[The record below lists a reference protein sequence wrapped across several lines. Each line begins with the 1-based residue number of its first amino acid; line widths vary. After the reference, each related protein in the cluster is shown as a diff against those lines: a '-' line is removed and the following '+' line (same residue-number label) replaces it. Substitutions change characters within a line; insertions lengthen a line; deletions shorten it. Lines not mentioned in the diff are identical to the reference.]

1 MGHCRTVIVTIA
13 HLAQVVRTVVHAL
26 LRPGRVHSRSSGGL
40 YLALCTFLSSL
51 VIASIAGLALAAGA
65 ESEPLPSS
73 VLILNQTRAGLP
85 WFAAFSAAFGSTLSA
100 GSERRF
106 SVYSENLDLGRFPGT
121 QHHEVL
127 RTYLQNKYRDTP
139 IGVLV
144 AQGPSALEFAMRS
157 RGELWPAAP
166 LIFAAVDEET
176 AARLNVPSDVTGTIY
191 QLPFRDMVAAAQT
204 LVPNLKRIALVGDPL
219 ERQAFR
225 RHYEEQIPAFAAQF
239 EFVDLI
245 GLPTIEIKKR
255 VAALPDDTAIIYTGL
270 MDEGAGPH
278 EGLAALATVANRPIV
293 IDAETGIG
301 YGVTGGVVARP
312 VPMGQATAR
321 IALRILNGES
331 ASKIPVVRGDFTR
344 PVFDWRQLQRFGI
357 SESRLPAGSEVRF
370 REFSLWEQYRW
381 QMAAIF
387 FALLLQTPLVGWLL
401 FEHDRRRIVEVKLHA
416 RELEVIHLNR
426 TATAGALSASVA
438 HELNQPLGAIQSYA
452 EAATLYL
459 RANPP
464 NIERA
469 EQILANIQRDDR
481 RAADIISHLRGLL
494 KKDELELQE
503 CDLNK
508 TVRDALQIL
517 RPEALKRGV
526 ALDAH
531 EAISPLPACA
541 DPVHL
546 QQVILNLAVN
556 GMDAMQDCAP
566 EGGKISIQ
574 TALADE
580 SAIEVRVADSGMG
593 IPTDKLNTI
602 FDAFY
607 TTKRDGTGLGLSIA
621 RAIVETHGGKIWAE
635 NRPGGGAVFCFTL
648 PLSRMLAA

>member
-1 MGHCRTVIVTIA
+1 MM
-13 HLAQVVRTVVHAL
+13 HLTHSVRTVVNRL
-26 LRPGRVHSRSSGGL
+26 LHPRRLHRGWL
-40 YLALCTFLSSL
+40 YPALCTFASSL
-51 VIASIAGLALAAGA
+51 VVALIAGLGPAARA

-85 WFAAFSAAFGSTLSA
+85 WFAAFSAAFESILNA
-100 GSERRF
+100 GPVNRF
-106 SVYSENLDLGRFPGT
+106 SVYSENLDLNRFPGT
-121 QHHEVL
+121 QHQEVL

-144 AQGPSALEFAMRS
+144 AQGSAALEFVMRS
-157 RGELWPAAP
+157 RAELWPAVP
-166 LIFAAVDEET
+166 VIFGAVDEET
-176 AARLNVPSDVTGTIY
+176 AARLNLPSDVTGTIY
-191 QLPFRDMVAAAQT
+191 RVPFDTMVAAAQA
-204 LVPNLKRIALVGDPL
+204 LVPNLKRIALVGDPW

-225 RHYEEQIPAFAAQF
+225 RHYQQEIPAFAAQF
-239 EFVDLI
+239 GFIDLI
-245 GLPTIEIKKR
+245 GLPMTEIRKR
-255 VAALPDDTAIIYTGL
+255 VAVLPDDTAIIYTGL
-270 MDEGAGPH
+270 MNEGAGPH
-278 EGLAALATVANRPIV
+278 EGLADFATVANRPIV
-293 IDAETGIG
+293 IDAETSIG
-301 YGVTGGVVARP
+301 YGGAGGFVATP
-312 VPMGQATAR
+312 VPIGQATAR
-321 IALRILNGES
+321 IALRILDGEA

-381 QMAAIF
+381 HMAAIF
-387 FALLLQTPLVGWLL
+387 FFIVLQTALIGWLL
-401 FEHDRRRIVEVKLHA
+401 FEHHRRRIVEMKLRA
-416 RELEVIHLNR
+416 RLLEVIHLNR

-438 HELNQPLGAIQSYA
+438 HELNQPLGAILSYA

-459 RANPP
+459 EADPP
-464 NIERA
+464 DIKRV
-469 EQILANIQRDDR
+469 EQILDNIRRDDQ

-494 KKDELELQE
+494 KKRDELELQE

-508 TVRDALQIL
+508 TVRDTLQIL
-517 RPEALKRGV
+517 RPEALKRGI
-526 ALDAH
+526 ALDAY
-531 EAISPLPACA
+531 EAKSPLPVRA
-541 DPVHL
+541 DPIHL

-566 EGGKISIQ
+566 GGGKMSIQ
-574 TALADE
+574 TALTDE

>member
-1 MGHCRTVIVTIA
+1 MGLCRTVIVTIA
-13 HLAQVVRTVVHAL
+13 HLAQVVRTVVHTL

-51 VIASIAGLALAAGA
+51 VIAPIAGLGLAAGA

-73 VLILNQTRAGLP
+73 MLILNQTRAGLP
-85 WFAAFSAAFGSTLSA
+85 WFAAFSAAFGSTLNA

-106 SVYSENLDLGRFPGT
+106 SVYSENLDLSGFPDT

-144 AQGPSALEFAMRS
+144 AQGSSALEFVMRS
-157 RGELWPAAP
+157 RTDLWPAVP
-166 LIFAAVDEET
+166 VIFAAIDEET
-176 AARLNVPSDVTGTIY
+176 ARLNLPSDVTGTIY
-191 QLPFRDMVAAAQT
+191 QLPFCNMVAAAPT
-204 LVPNLKRIALVGDPL
+204 LVRNLKRIALPGDPW
-219 ERQAFR
+219 ERQAFP
-225 RHYEEQIPAFAAQF
+225 RHYHEQISAFAAQF
-239 EFVDLI
+239 EFIDLI
-245 GLPTIEIKKR
+245 GLPMTEIRKR
-255 VAALPDDTAIIYTGL
+255 AAVLPDDRAIIYTGL
-270 MDEGAGPH
+270 MDEGPGPH
-278 EGLAALATVANRPIV
+278 EGLAAFGTVANRPIV
-293 IDAETGIG
+293 IDAETSIG
-301 YGVTGGVVARP
+301 DGGTGGFVATP
-312 VPMGQATAR
+312 VPIDQATAR
-321 IALRILNGES
+321 IALRVLDGEA

-344 PVFDWRQLQRFGI
+344 PVFDWHQLQRFGI
-357 SESRLPAGSEVRF
+357 SESGLQAGSEVHF
-370 REFSLWEQYRW
+370 REFSLWEQYCW
-381 QMAAIF
+381 QTAAIF
-387 FALLLQTPLVGWLL
+387 LQTALIGWLL
-401 FEHDRRRIVEVKLHA
+401 FERHRRRFVEMKLRA
-416 RELEVIHLNR
+416 RLLEVIHLNR

-459 RANPP
+459 QADPP
-464 NIERA
+464 DIERA
-469 EQILANIQRDDR
+469 EQILDNIRRDNR
-481 RAADIISHLRGLL
+481 RAADIISHLRDLL
-494 KKDELELQE
+494 KKRDELEMQE

-508 TVRDALQIL
+508 TVHDALQIL

-531 EAISPLPACA
+531 EAKSPLPVRA
-541 DPVHL
+541 DPIHL

-566 EGGKISIQ
+566 GGGKISIQ
-574 TALADE
+574 TALVDE